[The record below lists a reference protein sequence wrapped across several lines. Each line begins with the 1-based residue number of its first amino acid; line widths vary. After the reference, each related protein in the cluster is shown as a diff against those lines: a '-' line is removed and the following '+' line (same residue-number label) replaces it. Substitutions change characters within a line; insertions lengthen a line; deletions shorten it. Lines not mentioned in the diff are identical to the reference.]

1 MVRNQTSR
9 LILLVL
15 FFDVVC
21 CVPLSQFYSYG
32 VFAKEITRKMVKG
45 NDAFSSEIFMKI
57 PLYFY
62 DQLCESVIVSFNQ

>member
-1 MVRNQTSR
+1 MVRNQKIQ
-9 LILLVL
+9 LILFVL

-21 CVPLSQFYSYG
+21 CVPLTQFYSYG
-32 VFAKEITRKMVKG
+32 PIAKEVTNKISKG